1 MTSLPDLGVGYI
13 DFPGAGELLDAA
25 AGLANVVEVE
35 PQTLW
40 LRRGGRYEADA
51 EALERLA
58 AMPQTKLVHGVG
70 FPVGGTAAP
79 EEVQLEL
86 FVDVIRRLNAPWASE
101 HLAFNRTGAPGEELS
116 AGFLLPPLQNEAG
129 AAAAV
134 ATIRALQSRLPVP
147 FAFET
152 GVNYLRPRRG
162 EMSDGA
168 FAAAIAEEADCG
180 ILLDLH
186 NLWAN
191 ERNGRQRVVD
201 FLAEL
206 PLHRVW
212 EVHVAGGFEYEGYWL
227 DAHSGPMPEELIALA
242 REVVPRLPN
251 LHAII
256 FEILPPFLS
265 RLGEDGFRAQM
276 EELRRLWEL
285 RRREQVVR
293 PVSRMARTGCSTPAP
308 IEWQDTLGALVIGR
322 EPAGPLADELRAD
335 PAIGV
340 FRHLVWQ
347 VRAGMIVDN
356 FTFTVRLMMLDRG
369 EEWVRGQ
376 LDRYFAAQPPQF
388 FGSDEAIAFGAYLA
402 AQELDVRYLP
412 EVLAF
417 ERAALEVQL
426 AHEPRVLAMR
436 FEPNAILVALG
447 EGRLPADIPEG
458 EYEVTVR

>member
-1 MTSLPDLGVGYI
+1 VTSLPDLGVGYI

-25 AGLANVVEVE
+25 AGLADVIEVE

-51 EALERLA
+51 ASIERLA

-79 EEVQLEL
+79 EEAQLDL
-86 FVDVIRRLNAPWASE
+86 FVDVIRRLGAPWASE
-101 HLAFNRTGAPGEELS
+101 HLAFNRTEELN
-116 AGFLLPPLQNEAG
+116 AGFLLPPLQTEAG
-129 AAAAV
+129 VTNAV
-134 ATIRALQSRLPVP
+134 SAIRALESRLPVP

-152 GVNYLRPRRG
+152 GVNYLRPRPG

-206 PLHRVW
+206 PLERVW

-227 DAHSGPMPEELIALA
+227 DAHSGPMPEGLVALA

-265 RLGEDGFRAQM
+265 RLGADGFRAQL
-276 EELRRLWEL
+276 EELRRLWE
-285 RRREQVVR
+285 RRQPAGR
-293 PVSRMARTGCSTPAP
+293 PAGSLPARAARKGCSTPGRTVNPRRPAP
-308 IEWQDTLGALVIGR
+308 AR
-322 EPAGPLADELRAD
+322 PAARAS
-335 PAIGV
+335 PS
-340 FRHLVWQ
+340 
-347 VRAGMIVDN
+347 AG
-356 FTFTVRLMMLDRG
+356 
-369 EEWVRGQ
+369 
-376 LDRYFAAQPPQF
+376 
-388 FGSDEAIAFGAYLA
+388 
-402 AQELDVRYLP
+402 
-412 EVLAF
+412 
-417 ERAALEVQL
+417 
-426 AHEPRVLAMR
+426 
-436 FEPNAILVALG
+436 
-447 EGRLPADIPEG
+447 
-458 EYEVTVR
+458 